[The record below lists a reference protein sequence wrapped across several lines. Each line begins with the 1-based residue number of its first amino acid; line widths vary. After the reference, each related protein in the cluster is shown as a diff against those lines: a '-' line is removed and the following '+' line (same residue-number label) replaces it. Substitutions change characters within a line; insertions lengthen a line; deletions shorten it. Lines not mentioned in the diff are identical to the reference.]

1 MKKILLSLAAISVA
15 GCVMNTIEAETT
27 PTNNRSIIQTAE
39 ALVAERM
46 RDPEATRFRDEKAAY
61 MTSGGDYIVCGTL
74 NAKNAMGGY
83 VGYKP
88 YYVRIRNGAIAAFNI
103 PSESDEYNIVLN
115 TVNQTCLDAAAG
127 KVMVS
132 S

>member
-1 MKKILLSLAAISVA
+1 MKKLMFGLSVLAMA
-15 GCVMNTIEAETT
+15 GCVINNVEAETA
-27 PTNNRSIIQTAE
+27 PIKDPAVIQLAQQ
-39 ALVAERM
+39 LVSGQM
-46 RDPEATRFRDEKAAY
+46 RDPEATRFKNEYSAY
-61 MTSGGDYIVCGTL
+61 KTKQGDYIVCGTL

-88 YYVRIRNGAIAAFNI
+88 FYVRIRNREVAAFAI
-103 PSESDEYNIVLN
+103 PSENDQYNVA
-115 TVNQTCLDAAAG
+115 VNAVRKTCSDAAAG

>member
-1 MKKILLSLAAISVA
+1 MNKILMGLAALSVA
-15 GCVMNTIEAETT
+15 GCVMNTIEAQTT
-27 PTNNRSIIQTAE
+27 PTNNRAIIQTAE

-46 RDPEATRFRDEKAAY
+46 RDPEATRFRDEKSAY
-61 MTSGGDYIVCGTL
+61 MTSAGDYIVCGTL

-88 YYVRIRNGAIAAFNI
+88 YYVRIRNGSIVAFQI

-115 TVNQTCLDAAAG
+115 AVNQTCLDAAAG